1 MCDARFP
8 LPNCQAFTA
17 ISLRCHRAA
26 RRKDIFHTWV
36 CEILRHWL
44 FSTSNST
51 RPLLVTDL
59 DLAHLFEVDCVR
71 ASFKHDAT

>member
-1 MCDARFP
+1 VSKN
-8 LPNCQAFTA
+8 L
-17 ISLRCHRAA
+17 
-26 RRKDIFHTWV
+26 W
-36 CEILRHWL
+36 HWL

-71 ASFKHDAT
+71 ASFKHDATLQRVPLLWPGRAVATTSLPSSFNL